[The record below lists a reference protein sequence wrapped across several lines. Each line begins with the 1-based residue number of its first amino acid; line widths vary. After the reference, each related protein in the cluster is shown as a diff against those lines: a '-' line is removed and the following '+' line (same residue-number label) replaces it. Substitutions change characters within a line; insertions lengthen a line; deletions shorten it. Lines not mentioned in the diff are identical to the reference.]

1 MNVAAARARCPICN
15 KEIEGRPTNPSAP
28 FCGVRCRQ
36 VDLGKWLD
44 GDYRV
49 PVAETDEGDGEG
61 EGRDGGTGGPAGS
74 GVKVNTGRGGDA

>member
-1 MNVAAARARCPICN
+1 MAAVRARCPICN
-15 KEIEGRPTNPSAP
+15 KETDPRPKNPSAP

-61 EGRDGGTGGPAGS
+61 EGRDGGAGGPGGAGNI
-74 GVKVNTGRGGDA
+74 GPMGQGGDA

>member
-1 MNVAAARARCPICN
+1 MMVAARPKSPCPIC
-15 KEIEGRPTNPSAP
+15 KRETESRPTNMSAP
-28 FCGVRCRQ
+28 FCSVRCRQ

-61 EGRDGGTGGPAGS
+61 EGRDGGAGGPSVETERSEG
-74 GVKVNTGRGGDA
+74 